1 MSPFAPHPF
10 LQKSQKQK
18 RIPKTPRSTPD
29 LPEKPHI
36 GSQERVVLKAK
47 SIAIESPKRTQNPLR
62 FPQTNPHLA
71 TPHQPKGC
79 SGLAVLTAGWY
90 NTLLPALEMSGAVGS
105 VVRAPR
111 SHRGGRWFKSITAH
125 HSDAAMGPRWRNGR
139 RAAFRAQ
146 CPYGRVGSNPT
157 LGTKVYQALVAQQ
170 DRAQPCEG

>member
-1 MSPFAPHPF
+1 MTAMGKMSLWSRGRGGNAGFHPRNGDENVELGLRCVDPALLSKKGQPFASSF
-10 LQKSQKQK
+10 SDCGL
-18 RIPKTPRSTPD
+18 
-29 LPEKPHI
+29 
-36 GSQERVVLKAK
+36 
-47 SIAIESPKRTQNPLR
+47 
-62 FPQTNPHLA
+62 
-71 TPHQPKGC
+71 
-79 SGLAVLTAGWY
+79 LAVSPSDCY

-125 HSDAAMGPRWRNGR
+125 HSDAATEPRWRNGR
-139 RAAFRAQ
+139 RAVFRAQ